1 MIVGR
6 SKRSRPQPK
15 ETLEEIHGEIW
26 TPEEFGH
33 EFEIIGLFV
42 SPMIVRRILDGAK
55 GTIEFQDSPRYY
67 FNFQME
73 R

>member
-1 MIVGR
+1 VNSR
-6 SKRSRPQPK
+6 RPQSK
-15 ETLEEIHGEIW
+15 ETSEAIHGKVW
-26 TPEEFGH
+26 TPEDFGH

-42 SPMIVRRILDGAK
+42 SPMIVRRISDGAR

-67 FNFQME
+67 FNFREE